1 MGVPVSPLVARRR
14 QVRHSEER
22 IEEVNVMTS
31 TPDPLPMWLPAV
43 ERVSVEEM
51 ARRQGVRP
59 IASVDELIEPDTFE
73 SDAELDEFLADLYV
87 TRRAGMA

>member
-1 MGVPVSPLVARRR
+1 
-14 QVRHSEER
+14 
-22 IEEVNVMTS
+22 MTS